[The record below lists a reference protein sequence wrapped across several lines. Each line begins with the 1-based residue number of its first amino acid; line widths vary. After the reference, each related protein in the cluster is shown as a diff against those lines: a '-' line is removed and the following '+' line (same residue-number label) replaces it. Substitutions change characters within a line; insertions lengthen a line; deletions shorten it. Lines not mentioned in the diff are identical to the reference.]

1 MYRVYRLVRTLM
13 EQGGPGVVERMV
25 VSVDGPQHQETIKL
39 LQVLGLPY
47 RVHVPEG
54 TGSPRISR

>member
-1 MYRVYRLVRTLM
+1 M